1 MAPLRGILTTWETK
15 ESQGTEY
22 SYSLPIIEEPDRAI
36 TQLRNLA
43 RGAALIR
50 GRNYVTVEDIPLI
63 IKVVLSTAS
72 IERVRILDLLLNAG
86 GKLSTSQIEFSL
98 NISKPTA
105 KRTMAEFKG
114 LGIVDLIE
122 GENENSEKKIQLKS
136 RFSWFLSSEFKAL
149 REDFTP
155 DFEK

>member
-50 GRNYVTVEDIPLI
+50 GRNYFTIEEVPLL

-86 GKLSTSQIEFSL
+86 GQLSTSQIEFSL

-114 LGIVDLIE
+114 LGIVDMLE
-122 GENENSEKKIQLKS
+122 GLYENSEVKIELK
-136 RFSWFLSSEFKAL
+136 
-149 REDFTP
+149 
-155 DFEK
+155 